1 MDKEGD
7 HGFGRLPV
15 IFQYAKRRAMSTV
28 MGQSI
33 LGDPQL
39 YIDLYNLTSELRE
52 LLRNQTFSIL
62 NVVLGTGPDA
72 MSVEKAVALLTAG
85 GGTGTENVLFSAAA
99 SAYVTADAANVT
111 AYQNERAQL
120 MRTIYRLAG
129 VPWEADSKDAEAS
142 GSLKLKREDMNQV
155 LASYADEC
163 EKAEYQFVELWF
175 RFHYPDTWQQELE
188 DAEVVIRYP
197 DSFDTT
203 PFVELLEQAQAALTL
218 NMDEMSPT
226 FAVEL
231 RRRLVAKFMPDASE
245 ETTNAITA
253 ELEKSSQQLQ
263 APGLAQK
270 MAQLQKMYSMPPPP
284 PNTRSLGTQSGD
296 TGDVAA

>member
-1 MDKEGD
+1 
-7 HGFGRLPV
+7 
-15 IFQYAKRRAMSTV
+15 
-28 MGQSI
+28 
-33 LGDPQL
+33 
-39 YIDLYNLTSELRE
+39 
-52 LLRNQTFSIL
+52 
-62 NVVLGTGPDA
+62 
-72 MSVEKAVALLTAG
+72 
-85 GGTGTENVLFSAAA
+85 
-99 SAYVTADAANVT
+99 
-111 AYQNERAQL
+111 
-120 MRTIYRLAG
+120 